1 LGFFLIFCD
10 SWMTDEV
17 WAGGDRIFA
26 SLEARMRKGGK
37 EGRIYHLLSPYFE
50 DETTIETR

>member
-1 LGFFLIFCD
+1 
-10 SWMTDEV
+10 MTDEV